1 MGRWRWSGD
10 GDGDGVGVG
19 DGDGEVLE
27 MEMERMEYGDGDG
40 DGDGVGVGLIR
51 NCVYSFCEI
60 LQSQDGTLQPE
71 PSCLKKSCPHLGH
84 TRDLVSISENHCAFR
99 PRSNLYHHNR
109 RNI

>member
-1 MGRWRWSGD
+1 MEMEMESGDGDGD

-19 DGDGEVLE
+19 DGDGGV
-27 MEMERMEYGDGDG
+27 GDGVGVGDGG

>member
-1 MGRWRWSGD
+1 MGRWRWSRCWRWSSVGD

-19 DGDGEVLE
+19 DGDGDGV
-27 MEMERMEYGDGDG
+27 GVGDG